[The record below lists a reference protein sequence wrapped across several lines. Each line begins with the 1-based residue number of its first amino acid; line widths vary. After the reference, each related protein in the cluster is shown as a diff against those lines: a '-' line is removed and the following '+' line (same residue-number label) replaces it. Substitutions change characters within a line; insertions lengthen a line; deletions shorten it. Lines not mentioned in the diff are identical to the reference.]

1 MGSPRKIS
9 EWEESLCIRHVLVQN
24 VAENEKSAFPRSKV
38 LYMYTVL
45 VYYVIPATI
54 ARRSSTLPVAAAG
67 IDPTPDPS
75 PELILP
81 AVSQTG
87 SSF

>member
-38 LYMYTVL
+38 LCMYMVL
-45 VYYVIPATI
+45 VLRNPRH
-54 ARRSSTLPVAAAG
+54 RR
-67 IDPTPDPS
+67 PS
-75 PELILP
+75 KLYAP
-81 AVSQTG
+81 G
-87 SSF
+87 RGRRH